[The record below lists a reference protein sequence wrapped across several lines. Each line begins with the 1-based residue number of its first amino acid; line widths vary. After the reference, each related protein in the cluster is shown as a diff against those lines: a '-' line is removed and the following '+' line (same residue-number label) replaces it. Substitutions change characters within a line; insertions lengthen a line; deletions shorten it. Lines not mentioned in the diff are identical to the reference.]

1 MINEP
6 TAASLVYAYET
17 IETKINKY
25 IVVIDLGGGT
35 LYISL
40 LQFLKNENG
49 IFCTVQFTF
58 WYTKFGEEDFDYALM
73 RWIIG
78 NNFDKKK
85 SFNLRLKRACEN
97 AKIELSKENSTTIKL
112 EQYQHCKDIN
122 KTLTRKEFEDI

>member
-1 MINEP
+1 MISMINEP

-35 LYISL
+35 LDISL

-58 WYTKFGEEDFDYALM
+58 GDTKFGGEDFDYALM

-78 NNFDKKK
+78 NNFDKK
-85 SFNLRLKRACEN
+85 NHL
-97 AKIELSKENSTTIKL
+97 I
-112 EQYQHCKDIN
+112 
-122 KTLTRKEFEDI
+122 